1 MKVIKLNTQPQIAV
15 PQQKQISKY
24 MPIISIHYE
33 EDEICYVLQAA
44 ATAIWA
50 LSPFIK
56 LLHNPL
62 PHLFFKTIIQLF
74 PFLHWA
80 SIPLIRLYSEY
91 LD

>member
-44 ATAIWA
+44 ATAI
-50 LSPFIK
+50 
-56 LLHNPL
+56 
-62 PHLFFKTIIQLF
+62 
-74 PFLHWA
+74 
-80 SIPLIRLYSEY
+80 
-91 LD
+91 